1 MKTALGCAALILA
14 LAGSFAPAA
23 AQEQAAAPAPAARE
37 EVQSELS
44 TREIAIQSNFT
55 GIEILIYGSVDFS
68 QAGTPDTGKY
78 DVIVVIRSPAE
89 PLIMRRKERVAG
101 IWVNEP
107 GRVYPSVPGFYA
119 VLSTRPFRAIASDE
133 TLKELGIGF
142 TNLDFGRPAT
152 GSPDEETFR
161 SSLIRLKVK
170 QQLFQEH
177 DGAVVFIGRSLFRT
191 TVALPVKVPIGRYT
205 SDIYL
210 FRDGK
215 LISVNQSTLE
225 VTKVGFE
232 GLVYKFA
239 FAYPFLYGVLAVV
252 IAVLAGLTGWYV
264 FRRD

>member
-1 MKTALGCAALILA
+1 MKTAINCAALIVA
-14 LAGSFAPAA
+14 LAGSLAPAA
-23 AQEQAAAPAPAARE
+23 AQDQVQVTEPVPRE
-37 EVQSELS
+37 EVQSEIS

-89 PLIMRRKERVAG
+89 PLVMRRKERVAG
-101 IWVNEP
+101 IWVNGP

-119 VLSTRPFRAIASDE
+119 VSSTRPFRAIASDE
-133 TLKELGIGF
+133 TLKKLGIGF
-142 TNLDFGRPAT
+142 TNLDFGRPAA

-161 SSLIRLKVK
+161 TALIRLKVK

-177 DGAVVFIGRSLFRT
+177 DDAVSFVGRSLFKT

-215 LISVNQSTLE
+215 IITVNQSTLE

-232 GLVYKFA
+232 GLVYRFA
-239 FAYPFLYGVLAVV
+239 FAYPFLYGVFAVV

-264 FRRD
+264 FRRE

>member
-1 MKTALGCAALILA
+1 MRRALSRAVLIFA
-14 LAGSFAPAA
+14 LAGSFAQAA
-23 AQEQAAAPAPAARE
+23 EQEQVAAPKARE

-68 QAGTPDTGKY
+68 QIGTPDTGKY

-89 PLIMRRKERVAG
+89 PIVMRRKERVAG
-101 IWVNEP
+101 IWVNGP
-107 GRVYPSVPGFYA
+107 GKVYPSVPGFYA

-161 SSLIRLKVK
+161 SSVIRLKVK

-177 DGAVVFIGRSLFRT
+177 DGAVAFIGRSLFRT

-210 FRDGK
+210 FRDGQ
-215 LISVNQSTLE
+215 LVSVNQSTLE

-232 GLVYKFA
+232 GLVYRFA

-264 FRRD
+264 FRRE